1 MARQKNE
8 IDIEEIDEIIYLK
21 LNELGGLKSRL
32 SYNNVWT
39 YNKKLVKNNV
49 LRSNGK
55 PFKLY
60 GYTFWAYNYNDED
73 YYGKAKIDEIKS
85 NEDIVLAGKSF
96 NRGIQDLLMMV
107 DKYHNKP
114 QELSKRLVKFFEND
128 KKKIDQ
134 LSEQNKLLN
143 KTIVELRKQLNNFE
157 QGFATVFYNSIY
169 TDNSLNDVMSIK
181 RSGDCFVSDELKA
194 MFNDDEKKLAKILQK
209 EKRESYHMKDNVSN
223 IDQKLKAK
231 KKLEEIL

>member
-73 YYGKAKIDEIKS
+73 YYGKAKID
-85 NEDIVLAGKSF
+85 
-96 NRGIQDLLMMV
+96 
-107 DKYHNKP
+107 
-114 QELSKRLVKFFEND
+114 
-128 KKKIDQ
+128 Q

-194 MFNDDEKKLAKILQK
+194 MFNDDEK
-209 EKRESYHMKDNVSN
+209 N
-223 IDQKLKAK
+223 
-231 KKLEEIL
+231 